1 MGFVKI
7 VAAVIIVYSALQVG
21 AFGQSKS
28 RFDNAC
34 AMYAAFKAA
43 GLSDPKMPE
52 WIADCARHPDKGMC
66 ATTKIFVEDKGISS
80 SELVCGAQ
88 HAPLGEKSDNSQQAL
103 AAAPQ
108 RAKGT
113 LSFTQQAR
121 TARMTF
127 RFDTDVGVAVTN
139 PSPLILVLKFT
150 SPVDIRSEDI
160 DRHGPLI
167 SAARMDPDAMALR
180 MALSQKVKFQ
190 ATAASG
196 ALILELLPE

>member
-7 VAAVIIVYSALQVG
+7 VAAVIIVYSVLQVG

-139 PSPLILVLKFT
+139 PSPLILVLRFT

-160 DRHGPLI
+160 VRHGPLI

-180 MALSQKVKFQ
+180 MALSQKGKFQ

-196 ALILELLPE
+196 ALILELLP